1 METMRIVRLGVI
13 IFLCQELSCGFADES
28 SCLPG
33 FESELLV
40 FKVHRDHL
48 HRGKRLGRIT
58 FNTCD
63 GRTRTLFQSVDKRFD
78 VNMDGVLS
86 LKRPVTLHEGHK
98 VFSVHAWDSSGKKHT
113 AFVRVERA
121 HNHEEHHMDTEVN
134 TTPQMESL
142 SDFPV
147 LTFPKSSSGLKRRKR
162 GWVIPP
168 FNEPENS
175 KGPFPKKL
183 AQIKSDYA
191 KETRMV
197 YSITGEGVD
206 LDPKGLFTIEKLTG
220 NLFVTQ
226 KLDREKK
233 ASYRLIVHAVAA
245 EVDIKETPMEVIVH
259 VIDQNDNNP
268 VFTQNP
274 FSGHVPEA
282 AKKDFEFMKVT
293 ATDADEPD
301 NDNSDVRYSIISQ
314 DPPSPKLKMFDINT
328 VTGGIRV
335 IETGLDREKYSRYTL
350 VIRAAD
356 MAGEGRST
364 TGTAVITVTDSNN
377 KAPQFEYSSGRKGG
391 CIIPPFNEPENSK
404 GPFPKK
410 LVQIKSDYA
419 KETRMVYSITGEGA
433 DLEPKGLFTIEKF
446 SGNLFVTQ
454 KLDREKKASYRLVV
468 HAVAA
473 EVNIRETPMEVI
485 VSVIDQNDNNPVF
498 TQNPFS
504 GHVPEAAKKDFEFM
518 KVTATDAD
526 EPDNDN
532 SDVRYSIISQDP
544 PLPKLKMF
552 DINTVTGGIR
562 VIETGLD
569 REKYSRYTLV
579 IRAAD
584 MAGEGRST
592 TGTAVIT
599 VTDSNNKAP
608 QFEYSSGRK
617 GGCIIPPFNEP
628 ENSKGPFPKKLV
640 QINSD
645 FAKETRMVYSITGE
659 GADLEP
665 KGLFTIEKLTAN
677 LFVTQKLDREKKA
690 SYRLIVHAVAAD
702 DARLKEAPMEV
713 IVNVIDQNDNS
724 PVFTQNPFSG
734 HVPEAAK
741 KDFEFMKVT
750 ATDADEPDNDNSDVR
765 YSIISQDPPLPKL
778 KMFDIN
784 TVTGGI
790 RVIET
795 GLDREKYSRYTLVIR
810 AADMAGEGRSTTG
823 TAVITVTDSNNKA
836 PQFEYSSSSFGLKR
850 RNGGWII
857 PPFNEP
863 ENSKGPFPKK
873 LVQIKSDYAK
883 ETRMV
888 YSITGEGVDLEPKGL
903 FTIDKFSGNLF
914 VTQKLDREHK
924 ASYRLVVHAV
934 AADDARLREAPMEV
948 IVNVIDQN
956 DNSPVFTQN
965 PFSGH
970 VPEAAKK
977 DFEFMKVTATDA
989 DEPDNDNSDVRYT
1002 ILSQDPPLPKPKM
1015 FDINTVTG
1023 GIRVIETGLDR
1034 EKYSRYTLVIRAA
1047 DMAGEGRSTTGT
1059 AVITVT
1065 DSNNK
1070 APQFEYSSSSFGL
1083 KRRKR
1088 GWVIPDLNEPENSKG
1103 PFPKKLV
1110 QIKSDYAKETRMVY
1124 SITGE
1129 GADLDPKG
1137 LFTIDKFS
1145 GNLFVTQK
1153 LDREHKASYRLIA
1166 HSVAAEVDIKEV
1178 PMEVIVHVIDQND
1191 NNPVFTQNPFSGH
1204 VPEAAPKDYE
1214 FMKVTATDA
1223 DEPDNDNSDVRYSII
1238 SQDPPS
1244 PKPKMF
1250 DINTVTGGIRVIETG
1265 LDREKY
1271 SRYTLVIRAADM
1283 AGEGRSTTGTAV
1295 ITVTDSNDNAPQFEY
1310 TTYTASVPEN
1320 KVGAVVAKMSVT
1332 DDDEPGSAAWSTKY
1346 RIVDGD
1352 KNGFFNVSTGPS
1364 QLEGIITTAKP
1375 LDFEK
1380 TKQYILSVIVE
1391 NDEPFVGSLP
1401 TSTATVTVNVE
1412 DVNEPPVFIPNEKVI
1427 FKPEDLPVDSELVTY
1442 TATDPDTGKSQKITY
1457 KIANDPAGWLN
1468 VNQETG
1474 VIKVRSPMDRES
1486 NFVKDD
1492 KYRAIIL
1499 AIDNDEFPATGT
1511 ATLIITL
1518 EDVNDNAPSINEGSI
1533 KTCNRDPVPV
1543 LLSITDK
1550 DAYPNSAPFS
1560 VETQGDTSKNW
1571 TAVMNGTATGIELR
1585 LSTPLEPGQYNV
1597 TLRVYDQQRL
1607 YQDHFVQASVCDCT
1621 GQDIHCSDVVKNA
1634 LVPLSGVLGIL
1645 AAILVL
1651 LLLLVLL
1658 LMFLRWKRGSKEEPL
1673 IPEDDLRD
1681 NIYYYDE
1688 EGGGEDDRDYDLS
1701 VLHRGLDNKPNV
1713 FRNDEAPT
1721 FLPAPQYR
1729 PRPANPEEIGTF
1741 IDDNL
1746 NAADND
1752 PTAPPYD
1759 SLLVFDYEGGGS
1771 EASSLSSLHSSS
1783 SGADQDYDFLNDWGP
1798 RFKKLADMYGGED

>member
-888 YSITGEGVDLEPKGL
+888 YSITGEG
-903 FTIDKFSGNLF
+903 
-914 VTQKLDREHK
+914 
-924 ASYRLVVHAV
+924 
-934 AADDARLREAPMEV
+934 
-948 IVNVIDQN
+948 
-956 DNSPVFTQN
+956 
-965 PFSGH
+965 
-970 VPEAAKK
+970 
-977 DFEFMKVTATDA
+977 
-989 DEPDNDNSDVRYT
+989 
-1002 ILSQDPPLPKPKM
+1002 
-1015 FDINTVTG
+1015 
-1023 GIRVIETGLDR
+1023 
-1034 EKYSRYTLVIRAA
+1034 
-1047 DMAGEGRSTTGT
+1047 
-1059 AVITVT
+1059 
-1065 DSNNK
+1065 
-1070 APQFEYSSSSFGL
+1070 
-1083 KRRKR
+1083 
-1088 GWVIPDLNEPENSKG
+1088 
-1103 PFPKKLV
+1103 
-1110 QIKSDYAKETRMVY
+1110 
-1124 SITGE
+1124 
-1129 GADLDPKG
+1129 ADLDPKG

-1166 HSVAAEVDIKEV
+1166 HSVGPDLDIKEA
-1178 PMEVIVHVIDQND
+1178 PMEVIVNVIDQND

-1238 SQDPPS
+1238 SQDPPL
-1244 PKPKMF
+1244 PNPNMF
-1250 DINTVTGGIRVIETG
+1250 DINSVTGGIRVIGTG

>member
-977 DFEFMKVTATDA
+977 D
-989 DEPDNDNSDVRYT
+989 
-1002 ILSQDPPLPKPKM
+1002 
-1015 FDINTVTG
+1015 
-1023 GIRVIETGLDR
+1023 
-1034 EKYSRYTLVIRAA
+1034 
-1047 DMAGEGRSTTGT
+1047 
-1059 AVITVT
+1059 
-1065 DSNNK
+1065 
-1070 APQFEYSSSSFGL
+1070 
-1083 KRRKR
+1083 
-1088 GWVIPDLNEPENSKG
+1088 
-1103 PFPKKLV
+1103 
-1110 QIKSDYAKETRMVY
+1110 
-1124 SITGE
+1124 
-1129 GADLDPKG
+1129 
-1137 LFTIDKFS
+1137 
-1145 GNLFVTQK
+1145 
-1153 LDREHKASYRLIA
+1153 
-1166 HSVAAEVDIKEV
+1166 
-1178 PMEVIVHVIDQND
+1178 
-1191 NNPVFTQNPFSGH
+1191 
-1204 VPEAAPKDYE
+1204 YE

>member
-924 ASYRLVVHAV
+924 ASYRLIAHSVGP
-934 AADDARLREAPMEV
+934 DLDIKEAPMEV
-948 IVNVIDQN
+948 IVN
-956 DNSPVFTQN
+956 
-965 PFSGH
+965 
-970 VPEAAKK
+970 
-977 DFEFMKVTATDA
+977 
-989 DEPDNDNSDVRYT
+989 
-1002 ILSQDPPLPKPKM
+1002 
-1015 FDINTVTG
+1015 
-1023 GIRVIETGLDR
+1023 
-1034 EKYSRYTLVIRAA
+1034 
-1047 DMAGEGRSTTGT
+1047 
-1059 AVITVT
+1059 
-1065 DSNNK
+1065 
-1070 APQFEYSSSSFGL
+1070 
-1083 KRRKR
+1083 
-1088 GWVIPDLNEPENSKG
+1088 
-1103 PFPKKLV
+1103 
-1110 QIKSDYAKETRMVY
+1110 
-1124 SITGE
+1124 
-1129 GADLDPKG
+1129 
-1137 LFTIDKFS
+1137 
-1145 GNLFVTQK
+1145 
-1153 LDREHKASYRLIA
+1153 
-1166 HSVAAEVDIKEV
+1166 
-1178 PMEVIVHVIDQND
+1178 VIDQND

-1238 SQDPPS
+1238 SQDPPL
-1244 PKPKMF
+1244 PNPNMF
-1250 DINTVTGGIRVIETG
+1250 DINSVTGGIRVIGTG